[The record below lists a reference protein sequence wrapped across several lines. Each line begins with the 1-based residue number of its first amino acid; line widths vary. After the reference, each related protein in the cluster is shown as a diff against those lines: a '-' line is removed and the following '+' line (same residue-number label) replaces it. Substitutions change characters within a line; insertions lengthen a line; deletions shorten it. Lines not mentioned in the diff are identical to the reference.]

1 MLKALFVLAE
11 GSKIGAALKN
21 RGPFEVQVFFQNQS
35 WKSMVT
41 EIFVESE
48 QWLVLTMI
56 DVSYRFLE

>member
-48 QWLVLTMI
+48 QWFVLTMI
-56 DVSYRFLE
+56 DVSYRFSE